1 MTAGSDSTT
10 AIVEGVA
17 VAIVLIIVVAVVAI
31 AALVLKNRRL
41 ATKTAEKLS
50 PPRARMLVV
59 CAHTLGGCYIMRM
72 RNLNNIF
79 LFFLFYFF
87 CFLF

>member
-10 AIVEGVA
+10 AIVGGVA

-41 ATKTAEKLS
+41 ATKTAEKL
-50 PPRARMLVV
+50 VQ
-59 CAHTLGGCYIMRM
+59 
-72 RNLNNIF
+72 
-79 LFFLFYFF
+79 
-87 CFLF
+87 